1 MFYYFD
7 FVEKNEPEK
16 KEEKS
21 SPKKDAPTA
30 TPTDY
35 KLNYK
40 LVGLVGKSGSGKD
53 RFFSQAL
60 APLGYTRL
68 SLADA
73 VRVFSILLF
82 TRVYEGIDKD
92 TSSLIRVFPYL
103 YQEMFSMEK
112 SPLARTIQQYVGT
125 ELVKRNFDR
134 DYWIKVLDPL
144 VRERIERGIKVAI
157 TDVRFP
163 EEAEYIRN
171 KGGLLIKITGSSRYS
186 EGEPVADH
194 DSEKLIDQIECH
206 ITDDK
211 FTELLKTME
220 AKSRGDAS
228 GK

>member
-1 MFYYFD
+1 MFYYFE
-7 FVEKNEPEK
+7 FVEKAAPE
-16 KEEKS
+16 KEEKTR
-21 SPKKDAPTA
+21 PERA
-30 TPTDY
+30 TPEEY
-35 KLNYK
+35 KLDYK

-53 RFFSQAL
+53 RFFSQVL

-82 TRVYEGIDKD
+82 TRVYEGIEKD

-103 YQEMFSMEK
+103 YQEMFSMNK
-112 SPLARTIQQYVGT
+112 SPLARTAQQYVGT
-125 ELVKRNFDR
+125 ELVKRKFDR

-144 VRERIERGIKVAI
+144 VRERIEKGIKVAI
-157 TDVRFP
+157 TDIRFP
-163 EEAEYIRN
+163 EEAEYIRSN
-171 KGGLLIKITGSSRYS
+171 GGLLIKMTGSSRYS

-206 ITDDK
+206 TTDDK
-211 FTELLKTME
+211 FIELLRSLE
-220 AKSRGDAS
+220 AKRKD

>member
-1 MFYYFD
+1 MFYYFE
-7 FVEKNEPEK
+7 FVEKPAPEK
-16 KEEKS
+16 EEGTG
-21 SPKKDAPTA
+21 PEKDKTTA
-30 TPTDY
+30 TPPD
-35 KLNYK
+35 YK

-53 RFFSQAL
+53 RFFSQVL

-82 TRVYEGIDKD
+82 TRVYEGIEKD

-103 YQEMFSMEK
+103 YQEMFSMNK
-112 SPLARTIQQYVGT
+112 SPLARTVQQYVGT
-125 ELVKRNFDR
+125 ELVKRKFDR

-157 TDVRFP
+157 TDIRFP

-171 KGGLLIKITGSSRYS
+171 NGGLLIKITGSSRYS

-194 DSEKLIDQIECH
+194 DSEKFIDQIKCH
-206 ITDDK
+206 ITDDR
-211 FTELLKTME
+211 FTELLKNIE
-220 AKSRGDAS
+220 AKRKGGA
-228 GK
+228 GGE

>member
-1 MFYYFD
+1 MFYYFE
-7 FVEKNEPEK
+7 FVKMPVSE
-16 KEEKS
+16 KEEKAG
-21 SPKKDAPTA
+21 PEKDKPTA
-30 TPTDY
+30 TPVD
-35 KLNYK
+35 YK

-53 RFFSQAL
+53 RFFSQVL

-103 YQEMFSMEK
+103 YQEMFSMNK

-125 ELVKRNFDR
+125 ELVKRKFDR

-157 TDVRFP
+157 TDIRFP
-163 EEAEYIRN
+163 EEAEYVRSN
-171 KGGLLIKITGSSRYS
+171 GGLLIKMTGSSRYS

-194 DSEKLIDQIECH
+194 DSEKLVDHIECH
-206 ITDDK
+206 ITDEK

-220 AKSRGDAS
+220 AKSRG
-228 GK
+228 G

>member
-1 MFYYFD
+1 MLYEFE
-7 FVEKNEPEK
+7 FVGKTILK
-16 KEEKS
+16 KEEKA
-21 SPKKDAPTA
+21 SPEKDTPTA
-30 TPTDY
+30 TPID
-35 KLNYK
+35 YK

-53 RFFSQAL
+53 RFFSQVL

-103 YQEMFSMEK
+103 YQEMFSMNK
-112 SPLARTIQQYVGT
+112 SPLARTVQQYVGT
-125 ELVKRNFDR
+125 ELVKRKFDR
-134 DYWIKVLDPL
+134 DYWIKVIDPL
-144 VRERIERGIKVAI
+144 VRERIEKGIKVAI

-163 EEAEYIRN
+163 EEAEYVRKN
-171 KGGLLIKITGSSRYS
+171 GGLLIKMTGSSRYS
-186 EGEPVADH
+186 EGDPVADH

-211 FTELLKTME
+211 FTELLKTIE
-220 AKSRGDAS
+220 AKSRG
-228 GK
+228 G

>member
-1 MFYYFD
+1 MFYYFE
-7 FVEKNEPEK
+7 FVETPVPK
-16 KEEKS
+16 KEEKAGTE
-21 SPKKDAPTA
+21 KA
-30 TPTDY
+30 TPTTTPTD
-35 KLNYK
+35 YK

-53 RFFSQAL
+53 KFFSQVL

-103 YQEMFSMEK
+103 YQEMFSMNK

-125 ELVKRNFDR
+125 ELVKRKFDR

-157 TDVRFP
+157 TDIRFP

-171 KGGLLIKITGSSRYS
+171 NGGLLIKITGSSRYS

-206 ITDDK
+206 ITDEK
-211 FTELLKTME
+211 FTELMKTLR
-220 AKSRGDAS
+220 AKSKGDAS

>member
-1 MFYYFD
+1 MFHYFE
-7 FVEKNEPEK
+7 FVEVPVLKKEKKSGPEK
-16 KEEKS
+16 TT
-21 SPKKDAPTA
+21 PTA
-30 TPTDY
+30 TLDD
-35 KLNYK
+35 YK

-53 RFFSQAL
+53 KFFSQVL

-82 TRVYEGIDKD
+82 TRVYEGIEKD

-103 YQEMFSMEK
+103 YQEMFSMNK

-125 ELVKRNFDR
+125 ELVKRKFDR

-144 VRERIERGIKVAI
+144 VRERIERGIKVAV

-171 KGGLLIKITGSSRYS
+171 NGGLLIKMTGSSRYS

-194 DSEKLIDQIECH
+194 DSEKFIDQIECH

-211 FTELLKTME
+211 FTELLKTLE
-220 AKSRGDAS
+220 AKNKGSSS

>member
-1 MFYYFD
+1 VLYYFE
-7 FVEKNEPEK
+7 FVETPILE
-16 KEEKS
+16 KEEKAS
-21 SPKKDAPTA
+21 TEKATPTA
-30 TPTDY
+30 TPID
-35 KLNYK
+35 YK

-53 RFFSQAL
+53 KFFSQVL

-103 YQEMFSMEK
+103 YQEMFSMNK

-125 ELVKRNFDR
+125 ELVKRKFDR

-171 KGGLLIKITGSSRYS
+171 NGGLLIKMTGSSRYS

-211 FTELLKTME
+211 FTELMKNLE
-220 AKSRGDAS
+220 AKGRG
-228 GK
+228 G